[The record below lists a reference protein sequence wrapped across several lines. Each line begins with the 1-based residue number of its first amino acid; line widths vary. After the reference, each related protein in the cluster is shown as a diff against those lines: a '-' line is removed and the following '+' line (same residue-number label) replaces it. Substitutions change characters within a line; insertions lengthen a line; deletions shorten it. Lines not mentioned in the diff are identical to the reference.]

1 MERPFINLE
10 MDCGVNVNATA
21 LYDGHRA
28 RALALLE
35 NTAAINIA

>member
-1 MERPFINLE
+1 MEYGAN
-10 MDCGVNVNATA
+10 MNATA

-28 RALALLE
+28 SALALLE